1 MQLRLLCA
9 ALVLVKASFAQ
20 IETMAPQAASNADAT
35 LSDSTPANNND
46 NGSTADG
53 HQCHAPYFNADAGVL
68 KSTNLAILLALPLTY
83 KGVPSISPG
92 LLQLTAAVLAIENFN
107 QRNTSIV
114 PELEDIQDCP
124 IQIDYDKLI
133 LLDTGTLE
141 SNALK
146 EVLSEKYDYL
156 PNVIVGPYNEI
167 PALELSV
174 MASSLRIP
182 MLSHRAT
189 DHNFL
194 LPNKHP
200 MVTQVNPD
208 LYAEV
213 EFLGDYLV
221 HIGRKDYIAVLYA
234 ANSDSAI
241 QRLEAFR
248 GVATKKWGI
257 QNIQAFGY
265 YSKFTPISS
274 EAEVPTIKEAVEKL
288 AVTGYRTIVWI
299 TPSFDDDVVPVGM
312 EASKHSL
319 DTGNH
324 LWIMAAAMEIDKP
337 FESDPMPVNISSEEM
352 GSTLELPFGSIQEI
366 FNSDLSDDQIELGL
380 QSMAPFLANIFDVA
394 SNHNSSPR
402 FMFNSAYLGH
412 SEEGYDQSR
421 WNSSTFMKV
430 WMGLDRTFYD
440 KVQGLNND
448 ITMEEYQK
456 EWAQSLLF
464 GLALG
469 WLKADNLP
477 RYRFPPDDF
486 FSKPISYFTAP
497 VGGAFNLYDA
507 IMSAGLGACHAVANA
522 TSTYQPETS
531 LNITGDMLQSS
542 IRSVDFHGATGEV
555 RFGDGFPGSRVGRTA
570 TFSVNNVFPTGSFR
584 YVVARGVSMC
594 CHLNCPRP

>member
-1 MQLRLLCA
+1 MQLRLLYV
-9 ALVLVKASFAQ
+9 ALVLVKASLAQ
-20 IETMAPQAASNADAT
+20 IETMPPQTVSNADAT
-35 LSDSTPANNND
+35 ISESTFANTDDND
-46 NGSTADG
+46 NIADG
-53 HQCHAPYFNADAGVL
+53 NQCHNPYFNADAGVL
-68 KSTNLAILLALPLTY
+68 KSTSLSMLLALPLTY

-92 LLQLTAAVLAIENFN
+92 LLQLSTAVMAIEHFN
-107 QRNTSIV
+107 QRDTSIV
-114 PELEDIQDCP
+114 PELENIQDCP

-133 LLDTGTLE
+133 LLDTETLE

-146 EVLSEKYDYL
+146 KILSEKYDYV

-182 MLSHRAT
+182 MISHRAM

-221 HIGRKDYIAVLYA
+221 HTERKDYIAVLYA

-257 QNIQAFGY
+257 QNIRAFGY
-265 YSKFTPISS
+265 YSKAMPLSS
-274 EAEVPTIKEAVEKL
+274 EAEVPTIEEAFQKL
-288 AVTGYRTIVWI
+288 AATGYRTVVWI
-299 TPSFDDDVVPVGM
+299 TSYIDDDMVPVGM
-312 EASKHSL
+312 EASKHGL

-324 LWIMAAAMEIDKP
+324 LWVLLAAFQVDKP
-337 FESDPMPVNISSEEM
+337 FAIETIPADINSEGS
-352 GSTLELPFGSIQEI
+352 GSTLLSPFGDIKEM
-366 FNSDLSDDQIELGL
+366 FGSDMPDDQIELGL
-380 QSMAPFLANIFDVA
+380 QSMAPLLANFTVDAMDQNTIT
-394 SNHNSSPR
+394 R
-402 FMFNSAYLGH
+402 FMYNSAFLGQN
-412 SEEGYDQSR
+412 EDGYDKSQ
-421 WNSSTFMKV
+421 WNSSKFMKA
-430 WMGLDRTFYD
+430 WMRLDQTFYD
-440 KVQGLNND
+440 KVQGLND
-448 ITMEEYQK
+448 IAMAEYQS
-456 EWAQSLLF
+456 EWGHALLV

-469 WLKADNLP
+469 WLNSDNLP
-477 RYRFPPDDF
+477 RYRFPPEDF
-486 FSKPISYFTAP
+486 FSKPIPYFTAP

-507 IMSAGLGACHAVANA
+507 IMSAGLGACHAVANTTIA
-522 TSTYQPETS
+522 DQPET
-531 LNITGDMLQSS
+531 LINITGDMLQSA

-570 TFSVNNVFPTGSFR
+570 TFSVINVFPTGSFR
-584 YVVARGVSMC
+584 YGDTCGVLIYC
-594 CHLNCPRP
+594 PLNCPCP